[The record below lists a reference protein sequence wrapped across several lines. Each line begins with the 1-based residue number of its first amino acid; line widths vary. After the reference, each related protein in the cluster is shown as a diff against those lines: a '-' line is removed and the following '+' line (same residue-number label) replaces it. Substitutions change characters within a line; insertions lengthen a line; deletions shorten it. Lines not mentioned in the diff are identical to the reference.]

1 MTIKRIKNICIA
13 LCLILLLGAVS
24 VVPAQAASL
33 SVSVGQSRVSV
44 GNEFSVTIRV
54 SDDVAA
60 WTYQVTYSSNLTLVS
75 GKTMPDGSDD
85 EGSPHINTLLFRAN
99 SEGTGTITASCT
111 NGLSDGNRD
120 YSSSDSASVTIIS
133 ASSDDGGEPPYHGG
147 GGGSGGGTT
156 APSKSSN
163 NALAS
168 LTVSAGELA
177 PAFDPTITDYTL
189 SLPLRTNQITF
200 TATPSDSKA
209 TVQGDGE
216 VALRGGENKVAVVVT
231 AEDGSAK
238 TYNIT
243 VKVAREPTVFFS
255 LNGESLGVMQDT
267 DGVTPPAGFSPT
279 TVPYSGE
286 ELPAWTNAA
295 GQMLL
300 YLVNQDTLAAG
311 FYLYDEAEGVQSPY
325 LPIVCGATTY
335 VYTGVPAEK
344 ESIPGLTLCDV
355 EAFGHI
361 LKGWKY
367 RDASLQD
374 FCVLY
379 LMDAGGNYGCHTYDS
394 QSGTLQRFS
403 GAVFTDDG
411 RTMRVPMLYVYI
423 AGGAAAVLLLLVII
437 LAAVCISR
445 GKKLRLPATEV
456 PVEAPAAP
464 GEQPPA
470 ETPAAEE
477 MPTPGEPEQP
487 AEEAPSQPEP
497 QRPEENSPAEPGDEP
512 AVPEDEPTPEDPAE
526 EAAAE
531 PAEKPEPADSPA
543 EETPQPP
550 APEQSLEDTLRRL
563 PLDKLLRDIHDL

>member
-1 MTIKRIKNICIA
+1 MKNLKKIFIICTVVFA
-13 LCLILLLGAVS
+13 LLLCMTQS
-24 VVPAQAASL
+24 VFAASI
-33 SVSVGQSRVSV
+33 SVTAGQSSVKV
-44 GNEFSVTIRV
+44 GNTVAFTITV
-54 SDDVAA
+54 PSNTQA
-60 WTYQVTYSSNLTLVS
+60 WTYQVAWSDNLTYVS
-75 GKTMPDGSDD
+75 GDTEPMGF
-85 EGSPHINTLLFRAN
+85 EGNSTRNQLIFKAN
-99 SEGTGTITASCT
+99 GEGTGKVWIAGGSYSIDRQPYDASGSAT
-111 NGLSDGNRD
+111 VSIV
-120 YSSSDSASVTIIS
+120 SASQPS
-133 ASSDDGGEPPYHGG
+133 QGYDHGDFDDDPP
-147 GGGSGGGTT
+147 T
-156 APSKSSN
+156 PSKSSN

-189 SLPLRTNQITF
+189 SLPLRTNKITF

-325 LPIVCGATTY
+325 LPIVYGATTY

-367 RDASLQD
+367 EDASLQD

-477 MPTPGEPEQP
+477 MPTPEEPEQP

-497 QRPEENSPAEPGDEP
+497 QQPEENSPAEPEDEP
-512 AVPEDEPTPEDPAE
+512 SVPEDEPTSE
-526 EAAAE
+526 E
-531 PAEKPEPADSPA
+531 PAEKAAVEPTEKPESAVSPS
-543 EETPQPP
+543 EEAPQPP

-563 PLDKLLRDIHDL
+563 PLEDLLRDIHDL

>member
-1 MTIKRIKNICIA
+1 MKNLKKIFIICTVVFA
-13 LCLILLLGAVS
+13 LLLCMTQS
-24 VVPAQAASL
+24 VFAASI
-33 SVSVGQSRVSV
+33 SVTAGQSSVKV
-44 GNEFSVTIRV
+44 GNTVAFTITV
-54 SDDVAA
+54 PSNTQA
-60 WTYQVTYSSNLTLVS
+60 WTYQVAWSDNLTYVS
-75 GKTMPDGSDD
+75 GDTEPMGF
-85 EGSPHINTLLFRAN
+85 EGNSTRNQLIFKAN
-99 SEGTGTITASCT
+99 REGTGKVWIAGGSYSIDRQPYDASGSAT
-111 NGLSDGNRD
+111 VSIV
-120 YSSSDSASVTIIS
+120 SASQPS
-133 ASSDDGGEPPYHGG
+133 QGYDHGDFDDDPP
-147 GGGSGGGTT
+147 T
-156 APSKSSN
+156 PSKSSN

-168 LTVSAGELA
+168 LTVSAGELT

-200 TATPSDSKA
+200 TAAPSDSKA

-216 VALRGGENKVAVVVT
+216 VALQGGENKVAVVVT

-325 LPIVCGATTY
+325 LPIVYGATTY

-367 RDASLQD
+367 EDASLQD

-456 PVEAPAAP
+456 PAEAPAAP

-497 QRPEENSPAEPGDEP
+497 QQPEENSPAEPEDEP
-512 AVPEDEPTPEDPAE
+512 SVPEDEPTSEEPAE
-526 EAAAE
+526 KAAAE
-531 PAEKPEPADSPA
+531 PTEKPESAVSPS
-543 EETPQPP
+543 EEAPQPP

>member
-1 MTIKRIKNICIA
+1 MKKLKKIFIICTVVFA
-13 LCLILLLGAVS
+13 LLLCMTQS
-24 VVPAQAASL
+24 VFAAGI
-33 SVSVGQSRVSV
+33 SVTAGQSSVKV
-44 GNEFSVTIRV
+44 GNTVAFTITV
-54 SDDVAA
+54 PSNTQA
-60 WTYQVTYSSNLTLVS
+60 WTYQVAWSDNLTYVS
-75 GKTMPDGSDD
+75 GDTEPMGF
-85 EGSPHINTLLFRAN
+85 EGNSTRNQLIFKAN
-99 SEGTGTITASCT
+99 REGTGKVWIAGGSYSIDRQPYDASGSAT
-111 NGLSDGNRD
+111 VSIV
-120 YSSSDSASVTIIS
+120 SASQPS
-133 ASSDDGGEPPYHGG
+133 QGYDHGDFDDDPP
-147 GGGSGGGTT
+147 T
-156 APSKSSN
+156 PSKSSN

-189 SLPLRTNQITF
+189 TLPLRTNKITF

-325 LPIVCGATTY
+325 LPIVYGATTY

-367 RDASLQD
+367 EDASLQD

-456 PVEAPAAP
+456 PAEAPAAP

-477 MPTPGEPEQP
+477 MPTPEEPEQP

-497 QRPEENSPAEPGDEP
+497 QQPEENSPAEPEDEP
-512 AVPEDEPTPEDPAE
+512 SVPEDEPTSEEPAEKAAAEPTEKPESAVSPAE
-526 EAAAE
+526 EA
-531 PAEKPEPADSPA
+531 
-543 EETPQPP
+543 PQPP

-563 PLDKLLRDIHDL
+563 PLEDLLRDIHDL

>member
-1 MTIKRIKNICIA
+1 MKNLKKIFIIYTVVFA
-13 LCLILLLGAVS
+13 LLLCMTQS
-24 VVPAQAASL
+24 VFAASI
-33 SVSVGQSRVSV
+33 SVTAGQSSVKV
-44 GNEFSVTIRV
+44 GNTVAFTITV
-54 SDDVAA
+54 PPNTQA
-60 WTYQVTYSSNLTLVS
+60 WTYQVAWSDNLTYVS
-75 GKTMPDGSDD
+75 GDTEPMGF
-85 EGSPHINTLLFRAN
+85 EGNSTRNQLIFKAN
-99 SEGTGTITASCT
+99 GEGTGKVWIAGGSYSIDRQPYDASGSAT
-111 NGLSDGNRD
+111 VSIV
-120 YSSSDSASVTIIS
+120 SASQPS
-133 ASSDDGGEPPYHGG
+133 QGYDHGDFDDDPP
-147 GGGSGGGTT
+147 T
-156 APSKSSN
+156 PSKSSN

-189 SLPLRTNQITF
+189 SLPLRTNKITF

-325 LPIVCGATTY
+325 LPIVYGATTY

-367 RDASLQD
+367 EDASLQD

-456 PVEAPAAP
+456 PAEAPAAP

-477 MPTPGEPEQP
+477 MPTPEEPEQP

-497 QRPEENSPAEPGDEP
+497 QQPEENSPAEPEDEP
-512 AVPEDEPTPEDPAE
+512 SVPEDEPTSEEPAEKAAAEPTEKPESAVSPAE
-526 EAAAE
+526 EA
-531 PAEKPEPADSPA
+531 
-543 EETPQPP
+543 PQPP

-563 PLDKLLRDIHDL
+563 PLEDLLRDIHDL

>member
-1 MTIKRIKNICIA
+1 MKLLKKNLVSLA
-13 LCLILLLGAVS
+13 LLCAMLFSLLQVS
-24 VVPAQAASL
+24 YAAGMSV
-33 SVSVGQSRVSV
+33 SAGQSTVSVGRTVA
-44 GNEFSVTIRV
+44 FTITV
-54 SDDVAA
+54 PAGSEA
-60 WTYQVTYSSNLTLVS
+60 WTYSVAYSANLTLES
-75 GKTMPDGSDD
+75 GDLAPMGF
-85 EGSPHINTLLFRAN
+85 EGDNRTNQLVFRAN
-99 SEGTGTITASCT
+99 DTGTGSVWISAGSYCVSGEDYDAS
-111 NGLSDGNRD
+111 G
-120 YSSSDSASVTIIS
+120 SASVSIVS
-133 ASSDDGGEPPYHGG
+133 ASTPDDSEPDY
-147 GGGSGGGTT
+147 T
-156 APSKSSN
+156 PSTPGKSSN

-189 SLPLRTNQITF
+189 SLPLRTNKITF

-325 LPIVCGATTY
+325 LPIVYGATTY

-367 RDASLQD
+367 EDASLQD

-477 MPTPGEPEQP
+477 MPTPEEPEQP

-497 QRPEENSPAEPGDEP
+497 QQPEENSPAEPEDEP
-512 AVPEDEPTPEDPAE
+512 SVPEDEPTSEEPAEKAAAEPTEKPESAVSPAE
-526 EAAAE
+526 EA
-531 PAEKPEPADSPA
+531 
-543 EETPQPP
+543 PQPP

-563 PLDKLLRDIHDL
+563 PLEDLLRDIHDL

>member
-1 MTIKRIKNICIA
+1 MKNLKKTFITCTVVFA
-13 LCLILLLGAVS
+13 LLLCMTQS
-24 VVPAQAASL
+24 VFAAGI
-33 SVSVGQSRVSV
+33 SVTAGQSSVKV
-44 GNEFSVTIRV
+44 GNTVAFTITV
-54 SDDVAA
+54 PSNTQA
-60 WTYQVTYSSNLTLVS
+60 WTYQVAWSDNLTYIS
-75 GKTMPDGSDD
+75 GDTEPMGF
-85 EGSPHINTLLFRAN
+85 EGKNSTRNQLIFKAN
-99 SEGTGTITASCT
+99 GEGTGKVWIAGGSYSIDLQPYDASGSATVTIV
-111 NGLSDGNRD
+111 
-120 YSSSDSASVTIIS
+120 SASQPS
-133 ASSDDGGEPPYHGG
+133 QGYDHGDFDDDPP
-147 GGGSGGGTT
+147 

-189 SLPLRTNQITF
+189 SLPLRTNKITF

-216 VALRGGENKVAVVVT
+216 VALRSGENKVAVVVT

-367 RDASLQD
+367 QDAYLQD

-456 PVEAPAAP
+456 PAEAPAAP

-477 MPTPGEPEQP
+477 MPTPEEPEQP

-497 QRPEENSPAEPGDEP
+497 QQPEENSPAEPEDEP
-512 AVPEDEPTPEDPAE
+512 SVPEDEPTSEEPAEKAAAEPTEKPESAVSPAE
-526 EAAAE
+526 EA
-531 PAEKPEPADSPA
+531 
-543 EETPQPP
+543 PQPP

-563 PLDKLLRDIHDL
+563 PLEDLLRDIHDL

>member
-1 MTIKRIKNICIA
+1 MKNLKKIFIICTVVFA
-13 LCLILLLGAVS
+13 LLLCMTQSVS
-24 VVPAQAASL
+24 AASI
-33 SVSVGQSRVSV
+33 SVTAGQSSVKV
-44 GNEFSVTIRV
+44 GNTVAFTITV
-54 SDDVAA
+54 PPTTQA
-60 WTYQVTYSSNLTLVS
+60 WTYQVAWSDNLTYVS
-75 GKTMPDGSDD
+75 GATEPMGF
-85 EGSPHINTLLFRAN
+85 EGNSTRNQLIFKAN
-99 SEGTGTITASCT
+99 GEGTGKVWIAGGSYSIDRQPYDASGSAT
-111 NGLSDGNRD
+111 VSIV
-120 YSSSDSASVTIIS
+120 SASQPS
-133 ASSDDGGEPPYHGG
+133 QGYDHGDFDDDPP
-147 GGGSGGGTT
+147 T
-156 APSKSSN
+156 PSKSSN

-189 SLPLRTNQITF
+189 SLPLRTNKITF

-456 PVEAPAAP
+456 PAEAPAAP

-470 ETPAAEE
+470 EAPAAEE
-477 MPTPGEPEQP
+477 MPTPEEPEQP

-497 QRPEENSPAEPGDEP
+497 QQPQENSPAEPEDEP
-512 AVPEDEPTPEDPAE
+512 SVPEDEPTSEEPAEKAAAEPTEKPESAVSPAE
-526 EAAAE
+526 EA
-531 PAEKPEPADSPA
+531 
-543 EETPQPP
+543 PQPP

-563 PLDKLLRDIHDL
+563 PLEDLLRDIHDL

>member
-1 MTIKRIKNICIA
+1 MKNLKKIFIICTVVFA
-13 LCLILLLGAVS
+13 LLLCMTQS
-24 VVPAQAASL
+24 VFAASI
-33 SVSVGQSRVSV
+33 SVTAGQSSVKV
-44 GNEFSVTIRV
+44 GNTVAFTITV
-54 SDDVAA
+54 PSNTQA
-60 WTYQVTYSSNLTLVS
+60 WTYQVAWSDNLTYVS
-75 GKTMPDGSDD
+75 GDTEPMGF
-85 EGSPHINTLLFRAN
+85 EGNSTRNQLIFKAN
-99 SEGTGTITASCT
+99 GEGTGKAWIAGGSYSTDRQPYDASGSAT
-111 NGLSDGNRD
+111 VSIV
-120 YSSSDSASVTIIS
+120 SASQPS
-133 ASSDDGGEPPYHGG
+133 QGYDHGDFDDDPP
-147 GGGSGGGTT
+147 T
-156 APSKSSN
+156 PSKSSN

-189 SLPLRTNQITF
+189 SLPLRTNKITF

-325 LPIVCGATTY
+325 LPIVYGATTY

-367 RDASLQD
+367 EDASLQD

-456 PVEAPAAP
+456 PVEALAAP

-477 MPTPGEPEQP
+477 MPTPEEPEQP

-497 QRPEENSPAEPGDEP
+497 QQPEENSPAEPEDEP
-512 AVPEDEPTPEDPAE
+512 SVPEDEPTSEEPAEKAAAEPTEKPESAVSPAE
-526 EAAAE
+526 EA
-531 PAEKPEPADSPA
+531 
-543 EETPQPP
+543 PQPP

-563 PLDKLLRDIHDL
+563 PLEDLLRDIHDL

>member
-1 MTIKRIKNICIA
+1 MKNLKKIFIICTVVFA
-13 LCLILLLGAVS
+13 LLLCMTQS
-24 VVPAQAASL
+24 VFAAGI
-33 SVSVGQSRVSV
+33 SVTAGQSSVKV
-44 GNEFSVTIRV
+44 GNTVAFTITV
-54 SDDVAA
+54 PPNTQA
-60 WTYQVTYSSNLTLVS
+60 WTYQVAWSDNLTYVS
-75 GKTMPDGSDD
+75 GDTEPMGF
-85 EGSPHINTLLFRAN
+85 EGNSTRNQLIFKAN
-99 SEGTGTITASCT
+99 GEGTGKVWIAGGSYSIDRQPYDASGSAT
-111 NGLSDGNRD
+111 VSIV
-120 YSSSDSASVTIIS
+120 SASQPS
-133 ASSDDGGEPPYHGG
+133 QGYDHGDFDDDPP
-147 GGGSGGGTT
+147 T
-156 APSKSSN
+156 PSKSSN

-200 TATPSDSKA
+200 TAAPSDSKA

-216 VALRGGENKVAVVVT
+216 VALQGGENKVAVVVT

-325 LPIVCGATTY
+325 LPIVYGATTY

-367 RDASLQD
+367 EDASLQD

-456 PVEAPAAP
+456 PAEAPAAP

-477 MPTPGEPEQP
+477 MPTPEEPEQP

-497 QRPEENSPAEPGDEP
+497 QQPEENSPAEPEDEP
-512 AVPEDEPTPEDPAE
+512 SVPEDEPTSEEPAEKAAAEPTEKPESAVSPAE
-526 EAAAE
+526 EA
-531 PAEKPEPADSPA
+531 
-543 EETPQPP
+543 PQPP

-563 PLDKLLRDIHDL
+563 PLEDLLRDIHDL

>member
-1 MTIKRIKNICIA
+1 MKNLKKIFIICTVVFA
-13 LCLILLLGAVS
+13 LLLCMTQS
-24 VVPAQAASL
+24 VFAASI
-33 SVSVGQSRVSV
+33 SVTAGQSSVKV
-44 GNEFSVTIRV
+44 GNTVAFTITV
-54 SDDVAA
+54 PSNTQA
-60 WTYQVTYSSNLTLVS
+60 WTYQVAWSDNLTYVS
-75 GKTMPDGSDD
+75 GDTEPMGF
-85 EGSPHINTLLFRAN
+85 EGNSTRNQLIFKAN
-99 SEGTGTITASCT
+99 GEGTGKVWIAGGSYSIDRQPYDASGSAT
-111 NGLSDGNRD
+111 VSIV
-120 YSSSDSASVTIIS
+120 SASQPS
-133 ASSDDGGEPPYHGG
+133 QGYDHGDFDDDPP
-147 GGGSGGGTT
+147 T
-156 APSKSSN
+156 PSKSSN

-189 SLPLRTNQITF
+189 SLPLRTNKITF

-367 RDASLQD
+367 EDASLQD

-456 PVEAPAAP
+456 PAEAPAAP

-477 MPTPGEPEQP
+477 MPTPEEPEQP

-497 QRPEENSPAEPGDEP
+497 QQPEENSPAEPEDEP
-512 AVPEDEPTPEDPAE
+512 SVPEDEPTSEEPAE
-526 EAAAE
+526 KAAAE
-531 PAEKPEPADSPA
+531 PTEKPESAVSPS
-543 EETPQPP
+543 EEAPQPP
-550 APEQSLEDTLRRL
+550 APEQSFEDTLRRL
-563 PLDKLLRDIHDL
+563 PLEDLLRDIHDL

>member
-1 MTIKRIKNICIA
+1 MKNLKKIFIICTVVFA
-13 LCLILLLGAVS
+13 LLLCMTQS
-24 VVPAQAASL
+24 VFAASI
-33 SVSVGQSRVSV
+33 SVTAGQSSVKV
-44 GNEFSVTIRV
+44 GNTVAFTITV
-54 SDDVAA
+54 PSNTQA
-60 WTYQVTYSSNLTLVS
+60 WTYQVAWSDNLTYVS
-75 GKTMPDGSDD
+75 GDTEPMGF
-85 EGSPHINTLLFRAN
+85 EGNSTRNQLIFKAN
-99 SEGTGTITASCT
+99 GEGTGKVWIAGGSYSIDRQPYDASGSAT
-111 NGLSDGNRD
+111 VSIV
-120 YSSSDSASVTIIS
+120 SASQPS
-133 ASSDDGGEPPYHGG
+133 QGYDHGDFDDDPP
-147 GGGSGGGTT
+147 T
-156 APSKSSN
+156 PSKSSN

-325 LPIVCGATTY
+325 LPIVYGATTY

-367 RDASLQD
+367 EDASLQD

-477 MPTPGEPEQP
+477 MPTPEEPEQP

-497 QRPEENSPAEPGDEP
+497 QQPEENSPAEPEDEP
-512 AVPEDEPTPEDPAE
+512 SVPEDEPTSEEPAEKAAAEPTEKPESAVSPAE
-526 EAAAE
+526 EA
-531 PAEKPEPADSPA
+531 
-543 EETPQPP
+543 PQPP

-563 PLDKLLRDIHDL
+563 PLEDLLRDIHDL

>member
-1 MTIKRIKNICIA
+1 MKNLKKIFIICTVVFA
-13 LCLILLLGAVS
+13 LLLCMTQS
-24 VVPAQAASL
+24 VFAASI
-33 SVSVGQSRVSV
+33 SVTAGQSSVKV
-44 GNEFSVTIRV
+44 GNTVAFTITV
-54 SDDVAA
+54 PSNTQA
-60 WTYQVTYSSNLTLVS
+60 WTYQVAWSDNLTYVS
-75 GKTMPDGSDD
+75 GDTEPMGF
-85 EGSPHINTLLFRAN
+85 EGNSTRNQLIFKAN
-99 SEGTGTITASCT
+99 GEGTGKVWIAGGSYSIDRQPYDASGSAT
-111 NGLSDGNRD
+111 VSIV
-120 YSSSDSASVTIIS
+120 SASQPS
-133 ASSDDGGEPPYHGG
+133 QGYDHGDFDDDPP
-147 GGGSGGGTT
+147 T
-156 APSKSSN
+156 PSKSSN

-189 SLPLRTNQITF
+189 SLPLRTNKITF

-325 LPIVCGATTY
+325 LPIVYGATTY

-367 RDASLQD
+367 QDASLQD

-477 MPTPGEPEQP
+477 MPTPEEPEQP

-497 QRPEENSPAEPGDEP
+497 QQPEENSPAEPEDEP
-512 AVPEDEPTPEDPAE
+512 SVPEDEPTSEEPAEKAAAEPTEKPESAVSPAE
-526 EAAAE
+526 EA
-531 PAEKPEPADSPA
+531 
-543 EETPQPP
+543 PQPP

-563 PLDKLLRDIHDL
+563 PLEDLLRDIHDL

>member
-1 MTIKRIKNICIA
+1 MTKYRCTMKNLKKIFIICTVVFA
-13 LCLILLLGAVS
+13 LLLCMTQS
-24 VVPAQAASL
+24 VFAASI
-33 SVSVGQSRVSV
+33 SVTAGQSSVKV
-44 GNEFSVTIRV
+44 GNTVAFTITV
-54 SDDVAA
+54 PSNTQA
-60 WTYQVTYSSNLTLVS
+60 WTYQVAWSDNLTYVS
-75 GKTMPDGSDD
+75 GDTEPMGF
-85 EGSPHINTLLFRAN
+85 EGNSTRNQLIFKAN
-99 SEGTGTITASCT
+99 REGTGKVWIAGGSYSIDRQPYDASGSAT
-111 NGLSDGNRD
+111 VSIV
-120 YSSSDSASVTIIS
+120 SASQPS
-133 ASSDDGGEPPYHGG
+133 QGYDHGDFDDDPP
-147 GGGSGGGTT
+147 T
-156 APSKSSN
+156 PSKSSN

-189 SLPLRTNQITF
+189 SLPLRTNKITF

-367 RDASLQD
+367 EDASLQD

-456 PVEAPAAP
+456 PAEAPAAP

-477 MPTPGEPEQP
+477 MPTPEEPEQP

-497 QRPEENSPAEPGDEP
+497 QQPEENSPAEPEDEP
-512 AVPEDEPTPEDPAE
+512 SVPEDEPTSEEPAEKAAAEPTEKPESAVSPAE
-526 EAAAE
+526 EA
-531 PAEKPEPADSPA
+531 
-543 EETPQPP
+543 PQPP

-563 PLDKLLRDIHDL
+563 PLEDLLRDIHDL

>member
-1 MTIKRIKNICIA
+1 MKNLKKIFIICTVVFA
-13 LCLILLLGAVS
+13 LLLCMTQS
-24 VVPAQAASL
+24 VFAASI
-33 SVSVGQSRVSV
+33 SVTAGQSSVKV
-44 GNEFSVTIRV
+44 GNTVAFTITV
-54 SDDVAA
+54 PPKTQA
-60 WTYQVTYSSNLTLVS
+60 WTYQVAWSDNLTYVS
-75 GKTMPDGSDD
+75 GDTEPMGF
-85 EGSPHINTLLFRAN
+85 EGNSTRNQLIFKAN
-99 SEGTGTITASCT
+99 GEGTGKVWIAGGSYSIDLQPYDASGSATVTIV
-111 NGLSDGNRD
+111 
-120 YSSSDSASVTIIS
+120 SASQPS
-133 ASSDDGGEPPYHGG
+133 QGYDHGDFDDDPP
-147 GGGSGGGTT
+147 

-168 LTVSAGELA
+168 LTVSAGELT

-216 VALRGGENKVAVVVT
+216 VALQGGENKVAVVVT

-487 AEEAPSQPEP
+487 AQEAPSQPEP

-512 AVPEDEPTPEDPAE
+512 AVPEDEPTPEEAAE

>member
-1 MTIKRIKNICIA
+1 MTKYRCTMKNLKKIFIICTVVFA
-13 LCLILLLGAVS
+13 LLLCMTQS
-24 VVPAQAASL
+24 VFAASI
-33 SVSVGQSRVSV
+33 SVTAGQSSVKV
-44 GNEFSVTIRV
+44 GNTVAFTITV
-54 SDDVAA
+54 PSNTQA
-60 WTYQVTYSSNLTLVS
+60 WTYQVAWSDNLTYVS
-75 GKTMPDGSDD
+75 GDTEPMGF
-85 EGSPHINTLLFRAN
+85 EGNSTRNQLIFKAN
-99 SEGTGTITASCT
+99 GEGTGKVWIAGGSYSIDRQPYDASGSATVTIV
-111 NGLSDGNRD
+111 
-120 YSSSDSASVTIIS
+120 SASQPS
-133 ASSDDGGEPPYHGG
+133 QGYDHGDFDDDPP
-147 GGGSGGGTT
+147 T
-156 APSKSSN
+156 PSKSSN

-189 SLPLRTNQITF
+189 SLPLRTNKITF

-325 LPIVCGATTY
+325 LPIVYGATTY

-367 RDASLQD
+367 EDASLQD

-497 QRPEENSPAEPGDEP
+497 QQPEENSPAEPEDEP
-512 AVPEDEPTPEDPAE
+512 SVPEDEPTSEEPAEKAAAEPTEKPESAVSPAE
-526 EAAAE
+526 EA
-531 PAEKPEPADSPA
+531 
-543 EETPQPP
+543 PQPP

-563 PLDKLLRDIHDL
+563 PLEDLLRDIHDL

>member
-1 MTIKRIKNICIA
+1 MKNLKKIFIICTVVFA
-13 LCLILLLGAVS
+13 LLLCMTQS
-24 VVPAQAASL
+24 VFAASI
-33 SVSVGQSRVSV
+33 SVTAGQSSVKV
-44 GNEFSVTIRV
+44 GNTVAFTITV
-54 SDDVAA
+54 PSNTQA
-60 WTYQVTYSSNLTLVS
+60 WTYQVAWSDNLTYVS
-75 GKTMPDGSDD
+75 GDTEPMGF
-85 EGSPHINTLLFRAN
+85 EGNSTRNQLIFKAN
-99 SEGTGTITASCT
+99 GEGTGKVWIAGGSYSIDRQPYDASGSAT
-111 NGLSDGNRD
+111 VSIV
-120 YSSSDSASVTIIS
+120 SASQPS
-133 ASSDDGGEPPYHGG
+133 QGYDHGDFDDDPP
-147 GGGSGGGTT
+147 T
-156 APSKSSN
+156 PSKSSN

-189 SLPLRTNQITF
+189 SLPLRTNKITF

-325 LPIVCGATTY
+325 LPIVYGATTY

-367 RDASLQD
+367 EDASLQD

-456 PVEAPAAP
+456 PAEAPAAP

-477 MPTPGEPEQP
+477 MPTPEEPEQP

-497 QRPEENSPAEPGDEP
+497 QQPEENSPAEPEDEP
-512 AVPEDEPTPEDPAE
+512 SVPEDEPTSEEPADK
-526 EAAAE
+526 AAAE
-531 PAEKPEPADSPA
+531 PTEKPEPADSPA

-563 PLDKLLRDIHDL
+563 PLEDLLRDIHDL

>member
-1 MTIKRIKNICIA
+1 MKNLKKIFIICTVVFA
-13 LCLILLLGAVS
+13 LLLCMTQS
-24 VVPAQAASL
+24 VFAAGI
-33 SVSVGQSRVSV
+33 SVTAGQSSVKV
-44 GNEFSVTIRV
+44 GNTVAFTITV
-54 SDDVAA
+54 PPKTQA
-60 WTYQVTYSSNLTLVS
+60 WTYQVAWSDNLTYVS
-75 GKTMPDGSDD
+75 GDTEPMGF
-85 EGSPHINTLLFRAN
+85 EGNSTRNQLIFEAN
-99 SEGTGTITASCT
+99 GEGTGKVWIAGGSYSIDRQPYDASGSAT
-111 NGLSDGNRD
+111 VSIV
-120 YSSSDSASVTIIS
+120 SASQPS
-133 ASSDDGGEPPYHGG
+133 QGYDHGDFDDDPP
-147 GGGSGGGTT
+147 T
-156 APSKSSN
+156 PSKSSN

-189 SLPLRTNQITF
+189 SLPLRTNKITF

-216 VALRGGENKVAVVVT
+216 VALQGGENKVAVVVT

-325 LPIVCGATTY
+325 LPIVYGATTY

-367 RDASLQD
+367 EDASLQD

-477 MPTPGEPEQP
+477 MPTPEEPEQP

-497 QRPEENSPAEPGDEP
+497 QQPEENSPAEPEDEP
-512 AVPEDEPTPEDPAE
+512 SVPEDEPTSEEPAEKAAAEPTEKPESAVSPAE
-526 EAAAE
+526 EA
-531 PAEKPEPADSPA
+531 
-543 EETPQPP
+543 PQPP

-563 PLDKLLRDIHDL
+563 PLEDLLRDIHDL

>member
-1 MTIKRIKNICIA
+1 MKNLKKIFIICTVVFA
-13 LCLILLLGAVS
+13 LLLCMTQS
-24 VVPAQAASL
+24 VFAASI
-33 SVSVGQSRVSV
+33 SVTAGQSSVKV
-44 GNEFSVTIRV
+44 GNTVAFTITV
-54 SDDVAA
+54 PSNTQA
-60 WTYQVTYSSNLTLVS
+60 WTYQVAWSDNLTYVS
-75 GKTMPDGSDD
+75 GDTEPMGF
-85 EGSPHINTLLFRAN
+85 EGNSTRNQLIFKAN
-99 SEGTGTITASCT
+99 GEGTGKVWIAGGSYSIDRQPYDASGSAT
-111 NGLSDGNRD
+111 VSIV
-120 YSSSDSASVTIIS
+120 SASQPS
-133 ASSDDGGEPPYHGG
+133 QGYDHGDFDDDPP
-147 GGGSGGGTT
+147 T
-156 APSKSSN
+156 PSKSSN

-189 SLPLRTNQITF
+189 SLPLRTNKITF

-209 TVQGDGE
+209 TVQGNGE
-216 VALRGGENKVAVVVT
+216 VALRSGENKVAVVVT

-367 RDASLQD
+367 EDASLQD

-477 MPTPGEPEQP
+477 MPTPEEPEQP

-497 QRPEENSPAEPGDEP
+497 QQPEENSPAEPEDEP
-512 AVPEDEPTPEDPAE
+512 SVPEDEPASEEPAEKAAAEPTEKPESAVSPAE
-526 EAAAE
+526 EA
-531 PAEKPEPADSPA
+531 
-543 EETPQPP
+543 PQPP

-563 PLDKLLRDIHDL
+563 PLEDLLRDIHDL

>member
-1 MTIKRIKNICIA
+1 MKNLKKIFIICTVVFA
-13 LCLILLLGAVS
+13 LLLCMTQS
-24 VVPAQAASL
+24 VFAAGI
-33 SVSVGQSRVSV
+33 SVTAGQSSVKV
-44 GNEFSVTIRV
+44 GNTVAFTITV
-54 SDDVAA
+54 PPNTQA
-60 WTYQVTYSSNLTLVS
+60 WTYQVAWSDNLTYVS
-75 GKTMPDGSDD
+75 GDTEPMGF
-85 EGSPHINTLLFRAN
+85 EGNSTRNQLIFKAN
-99 SEGTGTITASCT
+99 GEGTGKVWIAGGSYSIDRQPYDASGSAT
-111 NGLSDGNRD
+111 VSIV
-120 YSSSDSASVTIIS
+120 SASQPS
-133 ASSDDGGEPPYHGG
+133 QGYDHGDFDDDPP
-147 GGGSGGGTT
+147 T
-156 APSKSSN
+156 PSKSSN

-189 SLPLRTNQITF
+189 SLPLRTNKITF

-216 VALRGGENKVAVVVT
+216 VALRSGENKVAVVVT

-325 LPIVCGATTY
+325 LPIVYGATTY

-367 RDASLQD
+367 EDASLQD

-456 PVEAPAAP
+456 PAEAPAAP

-477 MPTPGEPEQP
+477 MPTPEEPEQP

-497 QRPEENSPAEPGDEP
+497 QQPEENSPAEPEDEP
-512 AVPEDEPTPEDPAE
+512 SVPEDEPTSEEPAEKAAAEPTEKPESAVSPAE
-526 EAAAE
+526 EA
-531 PAEKPEPADSPA
+531 
-543 EETPQPP
+543 PQPP

-563 PLDKLLRDIHDL
+563 PLEDLLRDIHDL

>member
-1 MTIKRIKNICIA
+1 MKNLKKTFITCTVVFA
-13 LCLILLLGAVS
+13 LLLCMTQS
-24 VVPAQAASL
+24 VFAAGI
-33 SVSVGQSRVSV
+33 SVTAGQSSVKV
-44 GNEFSVTIRV
+44 GNTVAFTITV
-54 SDDVAA
+54 PSNTQA
-60 WTYQVTYSSNLTLVS
+60 WTYQVAWSDNLTYIS
-75 GKTMPDGSDD
+75 GDTEPMGF
-85 EGSPHINTLLFRAN
+85 EGKNSTRNQLIFKAN
-99 SEGTGTITASCT
+99 GEGTGKVWIAGGSYSIDLQPYDASGSATVTIV
-111 NGLSDGNRD
+111 
-120 YSSSDSASVTIIS
+120 SASQPS
-133 ASSDDGGEPPYHGG
+133 QGYDHGDFDDDPP
-147 GGGSGGGTT
+147 

-177 PAFDPTITDYTL
+177 PAFDPAITDYTL

-325 LPIVCGATTY
+325 LPIVYGATTY

-367 RDASLQD
+367 EDASLQD

-456 PVEAPAAP
+456 PAEAPAAP

-477 MPTPGEPEQP
+477 MPTPEEPEQP

-497 QRPEENSPAEPGDEP
+497 QQPEENSPAEPEDEP
-512 AVPEDEPTPEDPAE
+512 SVPEDEPTSEEPAEKAAAEPTEKPESAVSPAE
-526 EAAAE
+526 EA
-531 PAEKPEPADSPA
+531 
-543 EETPQPP
+543 PQPP

-563 PLDKLLRDIHDL
+563 PLEDLLRDIHDL

>member
-1 MTIKRIKNICIA
+1 MKNLKKIFIICTVVFA
-13 LCLILLLGAVS
+13 LLLCMTQS
-24 VVPAQAASL
+24 VFAASI
-33 SVSVGQSRVSV
+33 SVTAGQSSVKV
-44 GNEFSVTIRV
+44 GNKVAFTITV
-54 SDDVAA
+54 PPKTQA
-60 WTYQVTYSSNLTLVS
+60 WTYQVAWSDNLTYVS
-75 GKTMPDGSDD
+75 GDTEPMGF
-85 EGSPHINTLLFRAN
+85 EGNSTRNQLIFKAN
-99 SEGTGTITASCT
+99 REGTGKVWIAGGSYSIDRQPYDASGSAT
-111 NGLSDGNRD
+111 VSIV
-120 YSSSDSASVTIIS
+120 SASQPS
-133 ASSDDGGEPPYHGG
+133 QGYDHGDFDDDPP
-147 GGGSGGGTT
+147 T
-156 APSKSSN
+156 PSKSSN

-177 PAFDPTITDYTL
+177 PAFDPAITDYTL
-189 SLPLRTNQITF
+189 SLPLRTNKITF

-325 LPIVCGATTY
+325 LPIVYGATTY

-367 RDASLQD
+367 EDASLQD

-456 PVEAPAAP
+456 PAEAPAAP

-477 MPTPGEPEQP
+477 MPTPEEPEQP

-497 QRPEENSPAEPGDEP
+497 QQPEENSPAEPEDEP
-512 AVPEDEPTPEDPAE
+512 SVPEDEPTSEEPAE
-526 EAAAE
+526 KAAAE
-531 PAEKPEPADSPA
+531 PTEKPESAVSPS
-543 EETPQPP
+543 EEAPQPP

-563 PLDKLLRDIHDL
+563 PLEDLLRDIHDL

>member
-1 MTIKRIKNICIA
+1 MTKYRCTMKNLKKIFIICTVVFA
-13 LCLILLLGAVS
+13 LLLCMTQS
-24 VVPAQAASL
+24 VFAASI
-33 SVSVGQSRVSV
+33 SVTAGQSSVKV
-44 GNEFSVTIRV
+44 GNTVAFTITV
-54 SDDVAA
+54 PSNTQA
-60 WTYQVTYSSNLTLVS
+60 WTYQVAWSDNLTYVS
-75 GKTMPDGSDD
+75 GDTEPMGF
-85 EGSPHINTLLFRAN
+85 EGNSTRNQLIFKAN
-99 SEGTGTITASCT
+99 GEGTGKVWIAGGSYSIDRQPYDASGSAT
-111 NGLSDGNRD
+111 VSIV
-120 YSSSDSASVTIIS
+120 SASQPS
-133 ASSDDGGEPPYHGG
+133 QGYDHGDFDDDPP
-147 GGGSGGGTT
+147 T
-156 APSKSSN
+156 PSKSSN

-168 LTVSAGELA
+168 LTVSAGELT

-189 SLPLRTNQITF
+189 SLPLRTNKITF

-216 VALRGGENKVAVVVT
+216 VALQGGENKVAVVVT

-325 LPIVCGATTY
+325 LPIVYGATTY

-367 RDASLQD
+367 EDASLQD

-477 MPTPGEPEQP
+477 MPTPEEPEQP

-497 QRPEENSPAEPGDEP
+497 QQPEENSPAEPEDEP
-512 AVPEDEPTPEDPAE
+512 SVPEDEPTSEEPAEKAAAEPTEKPESAVSPAE
-526 EAAAE
+526 EA
-531 PAEKPEPADSPA
+531 
-543 EETPQPP
+543 PQPP

-563 PLDKLLRDIHDL
+563 PLEDLLRDIHDL

>member
-1 MTIKRIKNICIA
+1 MKNLKKIFIICTVVFA
-13 LCLILLLGAVS
+13 LLLCMTQS
-24 VVPAQAASL
+24 VFAAGI
-33 SVSVGQSRVSV
+33 SVTAGQSSVKV
-44 GNEFSVTIRV
+44 GNTVAFTITV
-54 SDDVAA
+54 PPNTQA
-60 WTYQVTYSSNLTLVS
+60 WTYQVAWSDNLTYVS
-75 GKTMPDGSDD
+75 GDTEPMGF
-85 EGSPHINTLLFRAN
+85 EGNSTRNQLIFKAN
-99 SEGTGTITASCT
+99 GEGTGKVWIAGGSYSIDRQPYDASGSAT
-111 NGLSDGNRD
+111 VSIV
-120 YSSSDSASVTIIS
+120 SASQPS
-133 ASSDDGGEPPYHGG
+133 QGYDHGDFDDDPP
-147 GGGSGGGTT
+147 T
-156 APSKSSN
+156 PSKSSN

-189 SLPLRTNQITF
+189 SLPLRTNKITF

-325 LPIVCGATTY
+325 LPIVYGATTY

-367 RDASLQD
+367 EDASLQD

-477 MPTPGEPEQP
+477 MPTPEEPEQP

-497 QRPEENSPAEPGDEP
+497 QQPEENSPAEPEDEP
-512 AVPEDEPTPEDPAE
+512 SVPEDEPTSEEPAEKAAAEPTEKPESAVSPAE
-526 EAAAE
+526 EA
-531 PAEKPEPADSPA
+531 
-543 EETPQPP
+543 PQPP

-563 PLDKLLRDIHDL
+563 PLEDLLRDIHDL

>member
-1 MTIKRIKNICIA
+1 MTKYRCTMKNLKKIFIICTVVFA
-13 LCLILLLGAVS
+13 LLLCMTQS
-24 VVPAQAASL
+24 VFAAGI
-33 SVSVGQSRVSV
+33 SVTAGQSSVKV
-44 GNEFSVTIRV
+44 GNTVAFTITV
-54 SDDVAA
+54 PSNTQA
-60 WTYQVTYSSNLTLVS
+60 WTYQVAWSDNLTYVS
-75 GKTMPDGSDD
+75 GDTEPMGF
-85 EGSPHINTLLFRAN
+85 EGNSTRNQLIFKAN
-99 SEGTGTITASCT
+99 GEGTGKVWIAGGSYSIDRQPYDASGSAT
-111 NGLSDGNRD
+111 VSIV
-120 YSSSDSASVTIIS
+120 SASQPS
-133 ASSDDGGEPPYHGG
+133 QGYDHGDFDDDPP
-147 GGGSGGGTT
+147 T
-156 APSKSSN
+156 PSKSSN

-189 SLPLRTNQITF
+189 SLPLRTNKITF

-367 RDASLQD
+367 EDASLQD

-456 PVEAPAAP
+456 PAEAPAAP

-477 MPTPGEPEQP
+477 MPTPEEPEQP

-497 QRPEENSPAEPGDEP
+497 QQPEENSPAEPEDEP
-512 AVPEDEPTPEDPAE
+512 SVPEDEPTSEEPAEKAAAEPTEKPESAVSPAE
-526 EAAAE
+526 EA
-531 PAEKPEPADSPA
+531 
-543 EETPQPP
+543 PQPP

-563 PLDKLLRDIHDL
+563 PLEDLLRDIHDL

>member
-1 MTIKRIKNICIA
+1 MKNLKKIFIICTVVFA
-13 LCLILLLGAVS
+13 LLLCMTQS
-24 VVPAQAASL
+24 VFAASI
-33 SVSVGQSRVSV
+33 SVTAGQSSVKV
-44 GNEFSVTIRV
+44 GNTVAFTITV
-54 SDDVAA
+54 PPNTQA
-60 WTYQVTYSSNLTLVS
+60 WTYQVAWSDNLTYVS
-75 GKTMPDGSDD
+75 GDTEPMGF
-85 EGSPHINTLLFRAN
+85 EGNSTRNQLIFKAN
-99 SEGTGTITASCT
+99 GEGTGKVWIAGGSYSIDRQPYDASGSAT
-111 NGLSDGNRD
+111 VSIV
-120 YSSSDSASVTIIS
+120 SASQPS
-133 ASSDDGGEPPYHGG
+133 QGYDHGDFDDDPP
-147 GGGSGGGTT
+147 T
-156 APSKSSN
+156 PSKSSN

-189 SLPLRTNQITF
+189 SLPLRTNKITF

-325 LPIVCGATTY
+325 LPIVYGATTY

-367 RDASLQD
+367 EDASLQD

-477 MPTPGEPEQP
+477 MPTPEEPEQP

-497 QRPEENSPAEPGDEP
+497 QQPEENSPAEPEDEP
-512 AVPEDEPTPEDPAE
+512 SVPEDEPTSEEPAEKAAAEPTEKPESAVSPAE
-526 EAAAE
+526 EA
-531 PAEKPEPADSPA
+531 
-543 EETPQPP
+543 PQPP

>member
-1 MTIKRIKNICIA
+1 MKNLKKIFIICTVVFA
-13 LCLILLLGAVS
+13 LLLCMTQS
-24 VVPAQAASL
+24 VFAASI
-33 SVSVGQSRVSV
+33 SVTAGQSSVKV
-44 GNEFSVTIRV
+44 GNTVAFTITV
-54 SDDVAA
+54 PSNTQA
-60 WTYQVTYSSNLTLVS
+60 WTYQVAWSDNLTYIS
-75 GKTMPDGSDD
+75 GDTEPMGF
-85 EGSPHINTLLFRAN
+85 EGKNSTRNQLIFKAN
-99 SEGTGTITASCT
+99 GEGTGKVWIAGGSYSIDLQPYDASGSATVTIV
-111 NGLSDGNRD
+111 
-120 YSSSDSASVTIIS
+120 SASQPS
-133 ASSDDGGEPPYHGG
+133 QGYDHGDFDDDPP
-147 GGGSGGGTT
+147 T
-156 APSKSSN
+156 PSKSSN

-189 SLPLRTNQITF
+189 SLPLRTNKITF

-216 VALRGGENKVAVVVT
+216 VALRSGENKVAVVVT

-311 FYLYDEAEGVQSPY
+311 FYLYDEAKGVQSPY
-325 LPIVCGATTY
+325 LPIVYGATTY

-367 RDASLQD
+367 EDASLQD

-456 PVEAPAAP
+456 PAEAPAAP

-477 MPTPGEPEQP
+477 MPTPEEPEQP

-497 QRPEENSPAEPGDEP
+497 QQPEENSPAEPEDEP
-512 AVPEDEPTPEDPAE
+512 SVPEDEPTSEEPAEKAAAEPTEKPESAVSPAE
-526 EAAAE
+526 EA
-531 PAEKPEPADSPA
+531 
-543 EETPQPP
+543 PQPP

-563 PLDKLLRDIHDL
+563 PLEDLLRDIHDL

>member
-1 MTIKRIKNICIA
+1 MTKYRCTMKNLKKIFIICTVVFA
-13 LCLILLLGAVS
+13 LLLCMTQS
-24 VVPAQAASL
+24 VFAASI
-33 SVSVGQSRVSV
+33 SVTAGQSSVKV
-44 GNEFSVTIRV
+44 GNTVAFTITV
-54 SDDVAA
+54 PSNTQA
-60 WTYQVTYSSNLTLVS
+60 WTYQVAWSDNLTYVS
-75 GKTMPDGSDD
+75 GDTEPMGF
-85 EGSPHINTLLFRAN
+85 EGNSTRNQLIFKAN
-99 SEGTGTITASCT
+99 REGTGKVWIAGGSYSIDRQPYDASGSAT
-111 NGLSDGNRD
+111 VSIV
-120 YSSSDSASVTIIS
+120 SASQPS
-133 ASSDDGGEPPYHGG
+133 QGYDHGDFDDDPP
-147 GGGSGGGTT
+147 T
-156 APSKSSN
+156 PSKSSN

-168 LTVSAGELA
+168 LTVSAGELT

-200 TATPSDSKA
+200 TAAPSDSKA

-216 VALRGGENKVAVVVT
+216 VALQGGENKVAVVVT

-325 LPIVCGATTY
+325 LPIVYGATTY

-367 RDASLQD
+367 EDASLQD

-497 QRPEENSPAEPGDEP
+497 QQPEENSPAEPGDEP

-531 PAEKPEPADSPA
+531 PTEKPEPADSPA

>member
-1 MTIKRIKNICIA
+1 MKKVTKVFLCVCLSLMLSILSLHICWA
-13 LCLILLLGAVS
+13 LDISAYAGQS
-24 VVPAQAASL
+24 N
-33 SVSVGQSRVSV
+33 VSVGSTI
-44 GNEFSVTIRV
+44 SVTFRA
-54 SDDVAA
+54 SDDAMR
-60 WTYQVTYSSNLTLVS
+60 WIYTISFSGNLTLESGSTSVS
-75 GKTMPDGSDD
+75 GSDAYGD
-85 EGSPHINTLLFRAN
+85 SRTHTLIFRAN
-99 SEGTGTITASCT
+99 EEGDAWVTAYKE
-111 NGLSDGNRD
+111 NGLVSTDFVEANA
-120 YSSSDSASVTIIS
+120 SASVQFKVVS
-133 ASSDDGGEPPYHGG
+133 ASSPSDGYHHDDFNNATPGK
-147 GGGSGGGTT
+147 SG
-156 APSKSSN
+156 N

-189 SLPLRTNQITF
+189 SLPLRTNKITF

-325 LPIVCGATTY
+325 LPIVYGATTY

-367 RDASLQD
+367 EDASLQD

-379 LMDAGGNYGCHTYDS
+379 LMDAGGNYGCHTYDP

-437 LAAVCISR
+437 LAAVYISR

-477 MPTPGEPEQP
+477 MPTPEEPEQP

-497 QRPEENSPAEPGDEP
+497 QQPEEKSPAEPEDEP
-512 AVPEDEPTPEDPAE
+512 SVPEDEPTSEEPAEKAAAEPTEKPESAVSPAE
-526 EAAAE
+526 EA
-531 PAEKPEPADSPA
+531 
-543 EETPQPP
+543 PQPP

-563 PLDKLLRDIHDL
+563 PLEDLLRDIHDL

>member
-1 MTIKRIKNICIA
+1 MTKYRCTMKNLKKIFIICTVVFA
-13 LCLILLLGAVS
+13 LLLCMTQS
-24 VVPAQAASL
+24 VFAASI
-33 SVSVGQSRVSV
+33 SVTAGQSSVKV
-44 GNEFSVTIRV
+44 GNTVAFTITV
-54 SDDVAA
+54 PSNTQA
-60 WTYQVTYSSNLTLVS
+60 WTYQVAWSDNLTYVS
-75 GKTMPDGSDD
+75 GDTEPMGF
-85 EGSPHINTLLFRAN
+85 EGNSTRNQLIFKAN
-99 SEGTGTITASCT
+99 GEGTGKVWIAGGSYSIDRQPYDASGSAT
-111 NGLSDGNRD
+111 VSIV
-120 YSSSDSASVTIIS
+120 SASQPS
-133 ASSDDGGEPPYHGG
+133 QGYDHGDFDDDPP
-147 GGGSGGGTT
+147 T
-156 APSKSSN
+156 PSKSSN

-189 SLPLRTNQITF
+189 SLPLRTNKITF

-367 RDASLQD
+367 QDASLQD

-456 PVEAPAAP
+456 PAEAPAAP

-477 MPTPGEPEQP
+477 MPTPEEPEQP

-497 QRPEENSPAEPGDEP
+497 QQPEENSPAEPEDEP
-512 AVPEDEPTPEDPAE
+512 SVPEDEPTSEEPAEKAAAEPTEKPESAVSPAE
-526 EAAAE
+526 EA
-531 PAEKPEPADSPA
+531 
-543 EETPQPP
+543 PQPP

-563 PLDKLLRDIHDL
+563 PLEDLLRDIHDL

>member
-1 MTIKRIKNICIA
+1 MKLLKKTLVSLVL
-13 LCLILLLGAVS
+13 LCAMLLAAVQVS
-24 VVPAQAASL
+24 HAASF
-33 SVSVGQSRVSV
+33 SVSAGQSTVSVGRTVA
-44 GNEFSVTIRV
+44 FTITV
-54 SDDVAA
+54 PAGCQA
-60 WTYQVTYSSNLTLVS
+60 WTYSVSYSANLTLES
-75 GKTMPDGSDD
+75 GDLAPMGFDGY
-85 EGSPHINTLLFRAN
+85 NRVNQLVFRAN
-99 SEGTGTITASCT
+99 DTGTGTVWISKGSFSMDGT
-111 NGLSDGNRD
+111 NNETPSG
-120 YSSSDSASVTIIS
+120 SASVAIVS
-133 ASSDDGGEPPYHGG
+133 ASTPDDSEPDYTPSAPGK
-147 GGGSGGGTT
+147 SG
-156 APSKSSN
+156 N
-163 NALAS
+163 NALSA
-168 LTVSAGELA
+168 LTVSAGTLT
-177 PAFDPTITDYTL
+177 PAFDPAVTEYTL
-189 SLPLRTNQITF
+189 SLPLRTNKITF

-216 VALRGGENKVAVVVT
+216 VALRSGENKVAVVVT

-325 LPIVCGATTY
+325 LPIVYGATTY

-367 RDASLQD
+367 EDASLQD

-456 PVEAPAAP
+456 PAEAPAAP

-477 MPTPGEPEQP
+477 MPTPEEPEQP

-497 QRPEENSPAEPGDEP
+497 QQPEENSPAEPEDEP
-512 AVPEDEPTPEDPAE
+512 SVPEDEPTSEEPAEKAAAEPTEKPESAVSPAE
-526 EAAAE
+526 EA
-531 PAEKPEPADSPA
+531 
-543 EETPQPP
+543 PQPP

-563 PLDKLLRDIHDL
+563 PLEDLLRDIHDL

>member
-1 MTIKRIKNICIA
+1 MKNVKRAVLGLVTVCA
-13 LCLILLLGAVS
+13 MLLCMAQTCMAAGIS
-24 VVPAQAASL
+24 VTAGQST
-33 SVSVGQSRVSV
+33 VSVGRT
-44 GNEFSVTIRV
+44 VTITITV
-54 SDDVAA
+54 PSNAEVWLYNVD
-60 WTYQVTYSSNLTLVS
+60 YSSNLTWVS
-75 GKTMPDGSDD
+75 GQTTMVEGYSFDTKTRV
-85 EGSPHINTLLFRAN
+85 NQLVFRAN
-99 SEGTGTITASCT
+99 DTGTGTVRISEGSYAIDGTNYDAS
-111 NGLSDGNRD
+111 GSV
-120 YSSSDSASVTIIS
+120 SVKIVSASTP
-133 ASSDDGGEPPYHGG
+133 DDSEPDY
-147 GGGSGGGTT
+147 T
-156 APSKSSN
+156 PSTPGKSSN

-189 SLPLRTNQITF
+189 SLPLRTNKITF

-216 VALRGGENKVAVVVT
+216 VALQGGENKVAVVVT

-325 LPIVCGATTY
+325 LPIVYGATTY

-379 LMDAGGNYGCHTYDS
+379 LMDADGNYGCHTYDS

>member
-1 MTIKRIKNICIA
+1 MKNLKKTFITCTVVFA
-13 LCLILLLGAVS
+13 LLLCITQS
-24 VVPAQAASL
+24 VFAAGI
-33 SVSVGQSRVSV
+33 SVTAGQSSVKV
-44 GNEFSVTIRV
+44 GNTVAFTITV
-54 SDDVAA
+54 PPNTQA
-60 WTYQVTYSSNLTLVS
+60 WTYQVAWSDNLTYVS
-75 GKTMPDGSDD
+75 GDTEPMGFE
-85 EGSPHINTLLFRAN
+85 EGNSTRNQLIFKAN
-99 SEGTGTITASCT
+99 GEGTGKVWIAGGSYSIDLQPYDASGSATVTIV
-111 NGLSDGNRD
+111 
-120 YSSSDSASVTIIS
+120 SASQPS
-133 ASSDDGGEPPYHGG
+133 QGYDHGDFDDDPP
-147 GGGSGGGTT
+147 

-163 NALAS
+163 NALSA
-168 LTVSAGELA
+168 LTVSAGTLT
-177 PAFDPTITDYTL
+177 PAFDPAVTDYTL

-311 FYLYDEAEGVQSPY
+311 FYLYDEVEGVQSPY
-325 LPIVCGATTY
+325 LPIVYGATTY

-367 RDASLQD
+367 EDASLQD

-477 MPTPGEPEQP
+477 MPTPEEPEQP

-497 QRPEENSPAEPGDEP
+497 QQPEENSPAEPEDEP
-512 AVPEDEPTPEDPAE
+512 SVPEDEPASEEPAEKAAAEPTEKPESAVSPAE
-526 EAAAE
+526 EA
-531 PAEKPEPADSPA
+531 
-543 EETPQPP
+543 PQPP

-563 PLDKLLRDIHDL
+563 PLEDLLRDIHDL

>member
-1 MTIKRIKNICIA
+1 MTKYRCTMKNLKKIFIICTVVFA
-13 LCLILLLGAVS
+13 LLLCMTQS
-24 VVPAQAASL
+24 VFAASI
-33 SVSVGQSRVSV
+33 SVTAGQSSVKV
-44 GNEFSVTIRV
+44 GNTVAFTITV
-54 SDDVAA
+54 PSNTQA
-60 WTYQVTYSSNLTLVS
+60 WTYQVAWSDNLTYVS
-75 GKTMPDGSDD
+75 GDTEPMGF
-85 EGSPHINTLLFRAN
+85 EGNSTRNQLIFKAN
-99 SEGTGTITASCT
+99 REGTGKVWIAGGSYSIDRQPYDASGSAT
-111 NGLSDGNRD
+111 VSIV
-120 YSSSDSASVTIIS
+120 SASQPS
-133 ASSDDGGEPPYHGG
+133 QGYDHGDFDDDPP
-147 GGGSGGGTT
+147 T
-156 APSKSSN
+156 PSKSSN

-189 SLPLRTNQITF
+189 SLPLRTNKITF

-325 LPIVCGATTY
+325 LPIVYGATTY

-367 RDASLQD
+367 EDASLQD

-477 MPTPGEPEQP
+477 MPTPEEPEQP

-497 QRPEENSPAEPGDEP
+497 QQPEENSPAEPEDEP
-512 AVPEDEPTPEDPAE
+512 SVPEDEPTSEEPAEKAAAEPTEKPESAVSPAE
-526 EAAAE
+526 EA
-531 PAEKPEPADSPA
+531 
-543 EETPQPP
+543 PQPP

-563 PLDKLLRDIHDL
+563 PLEDLLRDIHDL

>member
-1 MTIKRIKNICIA
+1 MKNLKKIFIICTVVFA
-13 LCLILLLGAVS
+13 LLLCMTQS
-24 VVPAQAASL
+24 VFAASI
-33 SVSVGQSRVSV
+33 SVTAGQSSVKV
-44 GNEFSVTIRV
+44 GNTVAFTITV
-54 SDDVAA
+54 PPNTQA
-60 WTYQVTYSSNLTLVS
+60 WTYQVAWSDNLTYVS
-75 GKTMPDGSDD
+75 GDTEPMGF
-85 EGSPHINTLLFRAN
+85 EGNSTRNQLIFKAN
-99 SEGTGTITASCT
+99 GEGTGKVWIAGGSYSIDRQPYDASGSAT
-111 NGLSDGNRD
+111 VSIV
-120 YSSSDSASVTIIS
+120 SASQPS
-133 ASSDDGGEPPYHGG
+133 QGYDHGDFDDDPP
-147 GGGSGGGTT
+147 T
-156 APSKSSN
+156 PSKSSN

-189 SLPLRTNQITF
+189 SLPLRTNKITF

-216 VALRGGENKVAVVVT
+216 VALRSGENKVAVVVT

-325 LPIVCGATTY
+325 LPIVYGATTY

-367 RDASLQD
+367 QDASLQD

-456 PVEAPAAP
+456 PAEAPAAP

-477 MPTPGEPEQP
+477 MPTPEEPEQP

-497 QRPEENSPAEPGDEP
+497 QQPEENSPAEPEDEP
-512 AVPEDEPTPEDPAE
+512 SVPEDEPTSEEPAEKAAAEPTEKPESAVSPAE
-526 EAAAE
+526 EA
-531 PAEKPEPADSPA
+531 
-543 EETPQPP
+543 PQPP

-563 PLDKLLRDIHDL
+563 PLEDLLRDIHDL

>member
-1 MTIKRIKNICIA
+1 MKLLKKYFVSLA
-13 LCLILLLGAVS
+13 LLCAMLLATVQVS
-24 VVPAQAASL
+24 HAASF
-33 SVSVGQSRVSV
+33 SVSAGQSTVSVGRTVA
-44 GNEFSVTIRV
+44 FTITV
-54 SDDVAA
+54 PAGCKV
-60 WTYQVTYSSNLTLVS
+60 WTYSVAYSANLTWESGDLDPMGFEGENRVNQLV
-75 GKTMPDGSDD
+75 
-85 EGSPHINTLLFRAN
+85 FRAN
-99 SEGTGTITASCT
+99 DTGTGTVWISK
-111 NGLSDGNRD
+111 GSFSMDGNGNETP
-120 YSSSDSASVTIIS
+120 SGSASVSIVS
-133 ASSDDGGEPPYHGG
+133 ASEPDDSEPDYTPSTPGK
-147 GGGSGGGTT
+147 SG
-156 APSKSSN
+156 N

-168 LTVSAGELA
+168 LTVSAGELT

-216 VALRGGENKVAVVVT
+216 VALQGGENKVAVVVT
-231 AEDGSAK
+231 AEDSSAK

-411 RTMRVPMLYVYI
+411 RTMRVPILYVYI

-464 GEQPPA
+464 GEQPSA

-477 MPTPGEPEQP
+477 PPTPGEPEQP

>member
-1 MTIKRIKNICIA
+1 MKNLKKTFITCTVVFA
-13 LCLILLLGAVS
+13 LLLCMTQS
-24 VVPAQAASL
+24 VFAAGI
-33 SVSVGQSRVSV
+33 SVTAGQSSVKV
-44 GNEFSVTIRV
+44 GNTVAFTITV
-54 SDDVAA
+54 PSNTQA
-60 WTYQVTYSSNLTLVS
+60 WTYQVAWSDNLTYVS
-75 GKTMPDGSDD
+75 GDTEPMGF
-85 EGSPHINTLLFRAN
+85 EGNSTRNQLIFKAN
-99 SEGTGTITASCT
+99 GEGTGKVWIAGGSYSIDLQPYDASGSATVTIV
-111 NGLSDGNRD
+111 
-120 YSSSDSASVTIIS
+120 SASQPS
-133 ASSDDGGEPPYHGG
+133 QGYDHGDFDDDPP
-147 GGGSGGGTT
+147 

-168 LTVSAGELA
+168 LTVSAGELT

-216 VALRGGENKVAVVVT
+216 VALQGGENKVAVVVT

-300 YLVNQDTLAAG
+300 YLVNQNTLAAG

-325 LPIVCGATTY
+325 LPIVCGSTTY

-477 MPTPGEPEQP
+477 PPTPGEPEQP

-497 QRPEENSPAEPGDEP
+497 QRPEEHSPAEPEDEP

>member
-1 MTIKRIKNICIA
+1 MKNLKKIFIICTVVFA
-13 LCLILLLGAVS
+13 LLLCMTQS
-24 VVPAQAASL
+24 VFAASI
-33 SVSVGQSRVSV
+33 SVTAGQSSVKV
-44 GNEFSVTIRV
+44 GNTVAFTITV
-54 SDDVAA
+54 PSNTQA
-60 WTYQVTYSSNLTLVS
+60 WTYQVAWSDNLTYVS
-75 GKTMPDGSDD
+75 GDTEPMGF
-85 EGSPHINTLLFRAN
+85 EGNSTRNQLIFKAN
-99 SEGTGTITASCT
+99 REGTGKVWIAGGSYSIDRQPYDASGSAT
-111 NGLSDGNRD
+111 VSIV
-120 YSSSDSASVTIIS
+120 SASQPS
-133 ASSDDGGEPPYHGG
+133 QGYDHGDFDDDPP
-147 GGGSGGGTT
+147 T
-156 APSKSSN
+156 PSKSSN

-189 SLPLRTNQITF
+189 SLPLRTNKITF

-325 LPIVCGATTY
+325 LPIVYGATTY

-367 RDASLQD
+367 EDASLQD

-456 PVEAPAAP
+456 PAEAPAAP

-477 MPTPGEPEQP
+477 MPTPEEPEQP

-497 QRPEENSPAEPGDEP
+497 QQPEENSPAEPEDEP
-512 AVPEDEPTPEDPAE
+512 SVPEDEPTSEEPAEKAAAEPTEKPESAVSPAE
-526 EAAAE
+526 EA
-531 PAEKPEPADSPA
+531 
-543 EETPQPP
+543 PQPP

-563 PLDKLLRDIHDL
+563 PLEDLLRDIHDL

>member
-1 MTIKRIKNICIA
+1 MKNLKKIFIICTVVFA
-13 LCLILLLGAVS
+13 LLLCMTQS
-24 VVPAQAASL
+24 VFAASI
-33 SVSVGQSRVSV
+33 SVTAGQSSVKV
-44 GNEFSVTIRV
+44 GNTVAFTITV
-54 SDDVAA
+54 PSNTQA
-60 WTYQVTYSSNLTLVS
+60 WTYQVAWSDNLTYVS
-75 GKTMPDGSDD
+75 GDTEPMGF
-85 EGSPHINTLLFRAN
+85 EGTSSTRNQLIFMAN
-99 SEGTGTITASCT
+99 GEGTGKVWIAGGSYSIDRQPYDASGSAT
-111 NGLSDGNRD
+111 VSIV
-120 YSSSDSASVTIIS
+120 SASQPS
-133 ASSDDGGEPPYHGG
+133 QGYDHGDFDDDPP
-147 GGGSGGGTT
+147 T
-156 APSKSSN
+156 PSKSSN

-177 PAFDPTITDYTL
+177 PAFDPAITDYTL
-189 SLPLRTNQITF
+189 SLPLRTNKITF

-325 LPIVCGATTY
+325 LPIVYGATTY

-367 RDASLQD
+367 EDASLQD

-477 MPTPGEPEQP
+477 MPTPEEPEQP
-487 AEEAPSQPEP
+487 AE
-497 QRPEENSPAEPGDEP
+497 
-512 AVPEDEPTPEDPAE
+512 
-526 EAAAE
+526 
-531 PAEKPEPADSPA
+531 
-543 EETPQPP
+543 
-550 APEQSLEDTLRRL
+550 
-563 PLDKLLRDIHDL
+563 

>member
-1 MTIKRIKNICIA
+1 MKNLKKIFIICTVVFA
-13 LCLILLLGAVS
+13 LLLCMTQS
-24 VVPAQAASL
+24 VFAASI
-33 SVSVGQSRVSV
+33 SVTAGQSSVKV
-44 GNEFSVTIRV
+44 GNTVAFTITV
-54 SDDVAA
+54 PPNTQA
-60 WTYQVTYSSNLTLVS
+60 WTYQVAWSDNLTYVS
-75 GKTMPDGSDD
+75 GDTEPMGF
-85 EGSPHINTLLFRAN
+85 EGNSTRNQLIFKAN
-99 SEGTGTITASCT
+99 GEGTGKVWIAGGSYSIDRQPYDASGSAT
-111 NGLSDGNRD
+111 VSIV
-120 YSSSDSASVTIIS
+120 SASQPS
-133 ASSDDGGEPPYHGG
+133 QGYDHGDFDDDPP
-147 GGGSGGGTT
+147 T
-156 APSKSSN
+156 PSKSSN

-177 PAFDPTITDYTL
+177 PAFDPAITDYTL
-189 SLPLRTNQITF
+189 SLPLRTNKITF

-325 LPIVCGATTY
+325 LPIVYGATTY

-367 RDASLQD
+367 EDASLQD

-456 PVEAPAAP
+456 PAEAPAAP

-477 MPTPGEPEQP
+477 MPTPEEPEQP

-497 QRPEENSPAEPGDEP
+497 QQPEENSPAEPEDEP
-512 AVPEDEPTPEDPAE
+512 SVPEDEPTSEEPADKAAAEPTEKPESAVSPAE
-526 EAAAE
+526 EA
-531 PAEKPEPADSPA
+531 
-543 EETPQPP
+543 PQPP

-563 PLDKLLRDIHDL
+563 PLEDLLRDIHDL

>member
-1 MTIKRIKNICIA
+1 MKNLKKIFIICTVVFA
-13 LCLILLLGAVS
+13 LLLCMTQS
-24 VVPAQAASL
+24 VFAASI
-33 SVSVGQSRVSV
+33 SVTAGQSSVKV
-44 GNEFSVTIRV
+44 GNTVAFTITV
-54 SDDVAA
+54 PPNTQA
-60 WTYQVTYSSNLTLVS
+60 WTYQVAWSDNLTYVS
-75 GKTMPDGSDD
+75 GDTEPMGF
-85 EGSPHINTLLFRAN
+85 EGNSTRNQLIFKAN
-99 SEGTGTITASCT
+99 GEGTGKVWIAGGSYSIDRQPYDASGSAT
-111 NGLSDGNRD
+111 VSIV
-120 YSSSDSASVTIIS
+120 SASQPS
-133 ASSDDGGEPPYHGG
+133 QGYDHGDFDDDPP
-147 GGGSGGGTT
+147 T
-156 APSKSSN
+156 PSKSSN

-325 LPIVCGATTY
+325 LPIVYGATTY

-367 RDASLQD
+367 EDASLQD

-477 MPTPGEPEQP
+477 PPTPGEPEQP

-531 PAEKPEPADSPA
+531 PREKPEPADSPA